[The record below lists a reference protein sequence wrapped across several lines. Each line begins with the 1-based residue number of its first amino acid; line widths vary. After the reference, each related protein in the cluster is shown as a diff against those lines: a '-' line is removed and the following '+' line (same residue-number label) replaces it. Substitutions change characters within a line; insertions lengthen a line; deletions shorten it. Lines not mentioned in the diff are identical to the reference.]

1 MLLSIIKFFRG
12 FVCVR
17 LSGYAPE
24 RFLNLCGNRDIVI
37 WNLERDGDDY
47 EFYISVQAFRTL
59 RPIAKKTRTKLVV
72 KKRFGFP
79 FWLHRYRRRKLFFGG
94 ILLFFL
100 ILILLSQF
108 IWNIEINGNSYIT
121 DETVLAYLKEQDLS
135 FGTPKKKID
144 AEKLE
149 ESFRMAFDDVI
160 WTSVKIS
167 GTKMTID
174 LQENIKNKERERP
187 NDGKA
192 YDIIAEKDAVIDTV
206 ITRQGAPQI
215 TAGTQVKKGDVLI
228 LGRLE
233 ILGDGGE
240 VTNYQYCVSDA
251 DITGVTTYP
260 YEDSF
265 PLAYEKKVPT
275 GEIKKQY
282 AISAFGY
289 YLFIPSLS
297 HGYEHAEKYT
307 SEYQI
312 HICSDFY
319 LPFYF
324 ETNEYREYVPEDGI
338 YKESEA
344 KELAASHLLT
354 YLEKLREKDVQI
366 IQKNVMIEIDEKNCR
381 ASGNITVKEK
391 IGTYAPTEALAV
403 PAPEVPADEGINT
416 Q

>member
-24 RFLNLCGNRDIVI
+24 RFFNLCSNRNIVI

-47 EFYISVQAFRTL
+47 EFCISVRAFRTL
-59 RPIAKKTRTKLVV
+59 RPILKKTRTKLVIR
-72 KKRFGFP
+72 KRCGFP
-79 FWLHRYRRRKLFFGG
+79 FWMHRYRKRKIFFFG
-94 ILLFFL
+94 ILLFMGLLF
-100 ILILLSQF
+100 LLSQF

-121 DETVLAYLKEQDLS
+121 DETILAYLKQQRLT
-135 FGTPKKKID
+135 FGTPKKEID

-149 ESFRMAFDDVI
+149 ENLRMAFDDVI

-174 LQENIKNKERERP
+174 LQENIRNEERERP

-192 YDIIAEKDAVIDTV
+192 YDIVADKDAVIDTV

-215 TAGTQVKKGDVLI
+215 ASGASVKKGDVLV
-228 LGRLE
+228 LGRLD

-251 DITGVTTYP
+251 DIIGITNYS

-265 PLAYEKKVPT
+265 PLAYEKKTPT
-275 GEIKKQY
+275 GETKKQY
-282 AISAFGY
+282 AAEIFGY
-289 YLFIPSLS
+289 YLPVPTFS
-297 HGYEHAEKYT
+297 HAYQHFDKYT

-319 LPFYF
+319 LPLYF
-324 ETNEYREYVPEDGI
+324 EVNEYREYMPTQEKYG
-338 YKESEA
+338 ETEA
-344 KELAASHLLT
+344 KELAGAHLLN

-381 ASGNITVKEK
+381 ASGEITVKEK
-391 IGTYAPTEALAV
+391 IGTYAPTEVLTV
-403 PAPEVPADEGINT
+403 PPPEIPADEGINT

>member
-1 MLLSIIKFFRG
+1 LLLSIIKFFRG

-275 GEIKKQY
+275 GDVKKQY
-282 AISAFGY
+282 AVSAFGY

-391 IGTYAPTEALAV
+391 IGTYAPTEVLAV

>member
-192 YDIIAEKDAVIDTV
+192 YDIIAENPA
-206 ITRQGAPQI
+206 
-215 TAGTQVKKGDVLI
+215 
-228 LGRLE
+228 
-233 ILGDGGE
+233 
-240 VTNYQYCVSDA
+240 
-251 DITGVTTYP
+251 
-260 YEDSF
+260 
-265 PLAYEKKVPT
+265 
-275 GEIKKQY
+275 
-282 AISAFGY
+282 
-289 YLFIPSLS
+289 
-297 HGYEHAEKYT
+297 
-307 SEYQI
+307 
-312 HICSDFY
+312 
-319 LPFYF
+319 
-324 ETNEYREYVPEDGI
+324 
-338 YKESEA
+338 
-344 KELAASHLLT
+344 
-354 YLEKLREKDVQI
+354 
-366 IQKNVMIEIDEKNCR
+366 
-381 ASGNITVKEK
+381 
-391 IGTYAPTEALAV
+391 TEA
-403 PAPEVPADEGINT
+403 
-416 Q
+416 

>member
-12 FVCVR
+12 FVGVR

-24 RFLNLCGNRDIVI
+24 RFLNLCGNHNIVI
-37 WNLERDGDDY
+37 WNLVRNGDDY
-47 EFYISVQAFRTL
+47 EFCISVQAFRTL
-59 RPIAKKTRTKLVV
+59 KPILKKTRTKLVIQ
-72 KKRFGFP
+72 KRYGFP
-79 FWLHRYRRRKLFFGG
+79 FWIHRYRRRKIFFGG
-94 ILLFFL
+94 ILLFFG
-100 ILILLSQF
+100 ILFLLSQF

-121 DETVLAYLKEQDLS
+121 DETVLAYLKQQDLS

-144 AEKLE
+144 ATKLE
-149 ESFRMAFDDVI
+149 ENLRLFFDDVI
-160 WTSVKIS
+160 WTSVKIN

-174 LQENIKNKERERP
+174 LQENIRNEEIQRP
-187 NDGKA
+187 DDGKA
-192 YDIIAEKDAVIDTV
+192 YDLVAEKDAMIDTV

-215 TAGTQVKKGDVLI
+215 EVGMQVKKGDILV
-228 LGRLE
+228 LGRLD

-251 DITGVTTYP
+251 DITGVTSYP
-260 YEDSF
+260 YSDSF
-265 PLAYEKKVPT
+265 PLTYEKKVPT
-275 GEIKKQY
+275 GNTKKQY
-282 AISAFGY
+282 AVEVLGCCIP
-289 YLFIPSLS
+289 IPSFS
-297 HGYEHAEKYT
+297 HTYRHFDKYS

-324 ETNEYREYVPEDGI
+324 EINEYREYTPKQEK
-338 YKESEA
+338 YSETEA

-366 IQKNVMIEIDEKNCR
+366 LQKNVMIEIDEKKCR
-381 ASGNITVKEK
+381 ASGSITVKEK
-391 IGTYAPTEALAV
+391 IGTYAPTEVLAV
-403 PAPEVPADEGINT
+403 PVPEIPADEGINT

>member
-1 MLLSIIKFFRG
+1 M
-12 FVCVR
+12 
-17 LSGYAPE
+17 
-24 RFLNLCGNRDIVI
+24 
-37 WNLERDGDDY
+37 
-47 EFYISVQAFRTL
+47 
-59 RPIAKKTRTKLVV
+59 
-72 KKRFGFP
+72 
-79 FWLHRYRRRKLFFGG
+79 
-94 ILLFFL
+94 
-100 ILILLSQF
+100 
-108 IWNIEINGNSYIT
+108 
-121 DETVLAYLKEQDLS
+121 
-135 FGTPKKKID
+135 
-144 AEKLE
+144 
-149 ESFRMAFDDVI
+149 
-160 WTSVKIS
+160 
-167 GTKMTID
+167 
-174 LQENIKNKERERP
+174 
-187 NDGKA
+187 
-192 YDIIAEKDAVIDTV
+192 
-206 ITRQGAPQI
+206 
-215 TAGTQVKKGDVLI
+215 
-228 LGRLE
+228 
-233 ILGDGGE
+233 
-240 VTNYQYCVSDA
+240 TNYQYCVSDA

-265 PLAYEKKVPT
+265 PLVYEKKVPT
-275 GEIKKQY
+275 GDVKKQY
-282 AISAFGY
+282 AVSAFGY

-391 IGTYAPTEALAV
+391 IGTYVPTEVLAV